1 MFGLGIW
8 ELLIVLAIVVVLFGA
23 KRLPLIGE
31 GLGGMITNFKKATK
45 KNKEEQPKIDDNSAE
60 NADDNNDVK
69 EGPNFCDKSRHLN
82 DSFETCRTRSELWQ
96 EVINESVERS

>member
-1 MFGLGIW
+1 MYIKILLKQIAKKDGALKMFGLGVW

-45 KNKEEQPKIDDNSAE
+45 KNKEDPTKIDNNSSASAE
-60 NADDNNDVK
+60 DINVVK
-69 EGPNFCDKSRHLN
+69 E
-82 DSFETCRTRSELWQ
+82 DSTKANKENS
-96 EVINESVERS
+96 

>member
-45 KNKEEQPKIDDNSAE
+45 KNKEEQAKIDENSTVIKEESSSIKEE
-60 NADDNNDVK
+60 N
-69 EGPNFCDKSRHLN
+69 S
-82 DSFETCRTRSELWQ
+82 
-96 EVINESVERS
+96 

>member
-45 KNKEEQPKIDDNSAE
+45 KNKEEQAKIDDDSAAKAE
-60 NADDNNDVK
+60 NNNVVK
-69 EGPNFCDKSRHLN
+69 E
-82 DSFETCRTRSELWQ
+82 DSTIVNKENS
-96 EVINESVERS
+96 

>member
-1 MFGLGIW
+1 MFGLGVW

-45 KNKEEQPKIDDNSAE
+45 KNKEEQAKIDDNSAASAE
-60 NADDNNDVK
+60 DNNVIK
-69 EGPNFCDKSRHLN
+69 EDSTIANKEKS
-82 DSFETCRTRSELWQ
+82 
-96 EVINESVERS
+96 

>member
-1 MFGLGIW
+1 MFGLGVW

-45 KNKEEQPKIDDNSAE
+45 KKKEEQPKIDDDSNANVEE
-60 NADDNNDVK
+60 NNVIEEDSTITKK
-69 EGPNFCDKSRHLN
+69 EKS
-82 DSFETCRTRSELWQ
+82 
-96 EVINESVERS
+96 

>member
-1 MFGLGIW
+1 MFGLGVW

-45 KNKEEQPKIDDNSAE
+45 KNKEEQVKIDDNSATNAEDNTVIKEDSTIANKE
-60 NADDNNDVK
+60 N
-69 EGPNFCDKSRHLN
+69 S
-82 DSFETCRTRSELWQ
+82 
-96 EVINESVERS
+96 

>member
-1 MFGLGIW
+1 MFGLGVW

-45 KNKEEQPKIDDNSAE
+45 KNKEEQAKIDDNSATNAEDNTVIKEDSTIANKE
-60 NADDNNDVK
+60 N
-69 EGPNFCDKSRHLN
+69 S
-82 DSFETCRTRSELWQ
+82 
-96 EVINESVERS
+96 

>member
-1 MFGLGIW
+1 MFGLGVW

-45 KNKEEQPKIDDNSAE
+45 KNKEEQAKIDDNSAANAEDNVVKDDPTEVNKE
-60 NADDNNDVK
+60 N
-69 EGPNFCDKSRHLN
+69 S
-82 DSFETCRTRSELWQ
+82 
-96 EVINESVERS
+96 

>member
-1 MFGLGIW
+1 MFGLGVW

-45 KNKEEQPKIDDNSAE
+45 KNKEEQAKIDDNPAANVE
-60 NADDNNDVK
+60 DDNVAKADPTIVNK
-69 EGPNFCDKSRHLN
+69 ENS
-82 DSFETCRTRSELWQ
+82 
-96 EVINESVERS
+96 

>member
-31 GLGGMITNFKKATK
+31 GLGGMITNFKKETK
-45 KNKEEQPKIDDNSAE
+45 KNKEEKVKIDDNSVASAE
-60 NADDNNDVK
+60 DNTVIK
-69 EGPNFCDKSRHLN
+69 E
-82 DSFETCRTRSELWQ
+82 DSTIANKENS
-96 EVINESVERS
+96 

>member
-1 MFGLGIW
+1 MFGLGVW

-45 KNKEEQPKIDDNSAE
+45 KNKEEKAKIDNNFATDSEENDDDKEASTIASKENS
-60 NADDNNDVK
+60 
-69 EGPNFCDKSRHLN
+69 
-82 DSFETCRTRSELWQ
+82 
-96 EVINESVERS
+96 

>member
-1 MFGLGIW
+1 MFGLGVW

-45 KNKEEQPKIDDNSAE
+45 KNKEEQEKIDDNPGANAE
-60 NADDNNDVK
+60 DNKVVK
-69 EGPNFCDKSRHLN
+69 EDPTIIKKENS
-82 DSFETCRTRSELWQ
+82 
-96 EVINESVERS
+96 

>member
-1 MFGLGIW
+1 MFGLGVW

-45 KNKEEQPKIDDNSAE
+45 KNKEEQAKIDGNSAE
-60 NADDNNDVK
+60 NAEGNNVVK
-69 EGPNFCDKSRHLN
+69 E
-82 DSFETCRTRSELWQ
+82 DSTIDNKENS
-96 EVINESVERS
+96 

>member
-31 GLGGMITNFKKATK
+31 GLGGMITNFKRATK
-45 KNKEEQPKIDDNSAE
+45 KNKEEKAKIDENSTVIE
-60 NADDNNDVK
+60 DDSSSIK
-69 EGPNFCDKSRHLN
+69 EDKS
-82 DSFETCRTRSELWQ
+82 
-96 EVINESVERS
+96 

>member
-1 MFGLGIW
+1 MFGLGVW

-45 KNKEEQPKIDDNSAE
+45 KKKEEQAKIDDNSDA
-60 NADDNNDVK
+60 NADDNNVVK
-69 EGPNFCDKSRHLN
+69 E
-82 DSFETCRTRSELWQ
+82 DSTIVNKENS
-96 EVINESVERS
+96 

>member
-31 GLGGMITNFKKATK
+31 GLGGMITNFKRATK
-45 KNKEEQPKIDDNSAE
+45 KNKEEQSKIDDNNTVIKEDSSSIEKE
-60 NADDNNDVK
+60 N
-69 EGPNFCDKSRHLN
+69 S
-82 DSFETCRTRSELWQ
+82 
-96 EVINESVERS
+96 

>member
-1 MFGLGIW
+1 MFGLGVW

-45 KNKEEQPKIDDNSAE
+45 KNKEEQAKIDDNSAASAEDNTIIKEDSTIANKE
-60 NADDNNDVK
+60 N
-69 EGPNFCDKSRHLN
+69 S
-82 DSFETCRTRSELWQ
+82 
-96 EVINESVERS
+96 

>member
-1 MFGLGIW
+1 MFGLGVW

-45 KNKEEQPKIDDNSAE
+45 KNKEEQAKINENSSSSE
-60 NADDNNDVK
+60 EEDVVK
-69 EGPNFCDKSRHLN
+69 EDTTITNKENS
-82 DSFETCRTRSELWQ
+82 
-96 EVINESVERS
+96 

>member
-1 MFGLGIW
+1 MFGLGVW

-45 KNKEEQPKIDDNSAE
+45 KNKEEQAKIDDNSAASAEDNTVIKEDSTIANKE
-60 NADDNNDVK
+60 N
-69 EGPNFCDKSRHLN
+69 S
-82 DSFETCRTRSELWQ
+82 
-96 EVINESVERS
+96 